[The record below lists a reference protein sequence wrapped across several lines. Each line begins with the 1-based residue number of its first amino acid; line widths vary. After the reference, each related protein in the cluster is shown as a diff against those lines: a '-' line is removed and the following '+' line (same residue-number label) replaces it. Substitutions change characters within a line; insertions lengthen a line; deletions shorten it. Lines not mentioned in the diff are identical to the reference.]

1 MKVATERI
9 STLKRARGGLD
20 IDKKDVF
27 LCVFEITEGRRKK
40 AFALPKYVTV
50 LSMIV
55 AISDFLGP
63 REKVS
68 CLDTTTGEFEYRLLN
83 RCLVTN
89 SFFSAKYVLY
99 HLRRFF
105 FCGNMS
111 ESLENFLFLLTI
123 VRISGLRL

>member
-1 MKVATERI
+1 MFFCVFLKLRKDAERKRLLCPNV
-9 STLKRARGGLD
+9 STL
-20 IDKKDVF
+20 
-27 LCVFEITEGRRKK
+27 
-40 AFALPKYVTV
+40 

-68 CLDTTTGEFEYRLLN
+68 CLDTTTGEFEYKLLN

-89 SFFSAKYVLY
+89 SFLFSKICIIPSPACP
-99 HLRRFF
+99 